1 MVIYLPPPQKTGH
14 GGEPLPTRSERTQH
28 INGYARTTTERDG
41 NGRKVTSSNKIHE
54 VVESHDQY
62 ILGKKKKQKMHT
74 DDRTRQ
80 EEGLHRFKSDKR
92 QIVEERN
99 DCHEK
104 FRHIK

>member
-1 MVIYLPPPQKTGH
+1 MVEKLLQATKYMKLW
-14 GGEPLPTRSERTQH
+14 RAM
-28 INGYARTTTERDG
+28 INISWE
-41 NGRKVTSSNKIHE
+41 
-54 VVESHDQY
+54 
-62 ILGKKKKQKMHT
+62 KKKKQKMHT

>member
-1 MVIYLPPPQKTGH
+1 M
-14 GGEPLPTRSERTQH
+14 
-28 INGYARTTTERDG
+28 
-41 NGRKVTSSNKIHE
+41 
-54 VVESHDQY
+54 ESHDQY